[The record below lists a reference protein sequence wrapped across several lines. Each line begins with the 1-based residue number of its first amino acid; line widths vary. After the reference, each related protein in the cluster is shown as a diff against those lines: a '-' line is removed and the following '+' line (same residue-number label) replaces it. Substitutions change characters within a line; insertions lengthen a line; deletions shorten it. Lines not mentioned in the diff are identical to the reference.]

1 VLNTVES
8 RFRLWGA
15 AMLALTLAFAIL
27 VLPRL
32 HAETSIFA
40 LLPADQR
47 DPGAEQALNA
57 YTDQLSRNSL
67 FLVGAADFDT
77 ARRAAQA
84 FADTLQASGQFAQ
97 VRLSLDR
104 MLAEGAR
111 ADLPWRGYLLT
122 ARHRDW
128 LEQGQ
133 GQKLYAE
140 AQRALYTPAGFMR
153 PFNAAEDPLGLLS
166 AFVTSQ
172 RPPAG
177 KARLQQDVLAVN
189 AANGVYVMVVA
200 QTAASAFSVATEEA
214 AGAAIAQ
221 ARLSAA
227 QAGATEVVGSGVI
240 QHAAAAVAQSKREM
254 SLFSGLSLIGTVLLV
269 LLMFRS
275 PRPLLLTVLAMV
287 LGGIAGLAAC
297 WWVFGQVHLV
307 TLVFGSSLIGCSVDY
322 AIFFFADRFRD
333 PAAWRPELA
342 PAYVTPGIAL
352 GYLTTALSYGA
363 MLLAPFPGLRQIA
376 LFSSVGLG
384 VSCGCVLFLLP
395 RLARS
400 WPLPPQALSL
410 RLCRRLAALPRLA
423 SPRLR
428 LVLAALALA
437 LVASGLP
444 RLQFLDDVRALQ
456 SSPPELLRQEMR
468 VRELLGQ
475 AADRRF
481 LLVRGDSPEQVLQRE
496 ETLRQRLAPLLADG
510 RLGNLLAVSSALPS
524 LRTQQSDHALLARTV
539 YAADGLL
546 PRFLRELGYGED
558 AVAAQLAG
566 FEGTSPLQPE
576 AFFAGAAAEP
586 YRPLWLGQVGGGW
599 ASAVTLF
606 DLRDPAALAQAVADL
621 PGVRLVDKI
630 ADISDI
636 LQRYRRIALLL
647 TLGVYVVIGLL
658 LSRRYGFAGAVSLL
672 LPAMGGGL
680 LALALLAWAGVPLN
694 LFHVLALLLVL
705 GMGSDYSIFLREA
718 RGGEGPALLAVVL
731 AMLTAALSFGL
742 LAFSST
748 PFIRAIGQV
757 QALGIFI
764 AVLLALALRSRPA
777 AAHA

>member
-1 VLNTVES
+1 MTVEG

-15 AMLALTLAFAIL
+15 AMLALVLAFGTL

-40 LLPADQR
+40 LLPPDQR
-47 DPGAEQALNA
+47 DTGAEQALNA

-67 FLVGAADFDT
+67 FLVGAADFTT
-77 ARRAAQA
+77 ARGAAQA

-104 MLAEGAR
+104 MLAEAAR

-122 ARHRDW
+122 TRHREW
-128 LEQGQ
+128 LANGQ
-133 GQKLYAE
+133 AGRLRAE

-166 AFVTSQ
+166 AFVTGQ
-172 RPPAG
+172 RPPSG
-177 KARLQQDVLAVN
+177 KARLQEEALAVN
-189 AANGVYVMVVA
+189 GDDGRSYVMVVA

-214 AGAAIAQ
+214 AGKAIAE
-221 ARLSAA
+221 ARARAA
-227 QAGATEVVGSGVI
+227 QAGALDVIGSGVI
-240 QHAAAAVAQSKREM
+240 QHAAAAVAKSKHEM
-254 SLFSGLSLIGTVLLV
+254 SLYSGLSLAGTVLLV

-275 PRPLLLTVLAMV
+275 PRPLLLTVLSMA
-287 LGGIAGLAAC
+287 LGGIAGLSAC
-297 WWVFGQVHLV
+297 QWVFGQVHLV

-333 PAAWRPELA
+333 PAGWRPELA
-342 PAYVTPGIAL
+342 PRYVTPGIAL

-395 RLARS
+395 RLTKT
-400 WPLPPQALSL
+400 WPLPGQSLPL
-410 RLCRRLAALPRLA
+410 RLSRRLAALPRLE

-428 LVLAALALA
+428 LALATLA
-437 LVASGLP
+437 LLLVAGGLA

-456 SSPPELLRQEMR
+456 SSPPELLRQEQRM
-468 VRELLGQ
+468 RELLGQ
-475 AADRRF
+475 SADRRF
-481 LLVRGDSPEQVLQRE
+481 LLVRGDSAEQVLQRE
-496 ETLRQRLAPLLADG
+496 EALRRRLAPLLADG

-524 LRTQQSDHALLARTV
+524 LRTQLADHALLAHTV
-539 YAADGLL
+539 YAPDGLL

-558 AVAAQLAG
+558 AVDKQLAAFNSDAG
-566 FEGTSPLQPE
+566 PLRPE

-586 YRPLWLGQVGGGW
+586 YRPLWLGQVGGGN

-606 DLRDPAALAQAVADL
+606 DLRDPAALAQAVTDL
-621 PGVRLVDKI
+621 PGVRLIDKI
-630 ADISDI
+630 ADISEI
-636 LQRYRRIALLL
+636 LRRYRRIALLL
-647 TLGVYVVIGLL
+647 TVGIYVVIGALL
-658 LSRRYGFAGAVSLL
+658 ARRYGLAGSAAVL
-672 LPAMGGGL
+672 LPALGGGV
-680 LALALLAWAGVPLN
+680 LALALLAWAGVPIN

-718 RGGEGPALLAVVL
+718 RGAEGPAMLAVVL
-731 AMLTAALSFGL
+731 AVLTAALSFGL

-757 QALGIFI
+757 QALGIGI
-764 AVLLALALRSRPA
+764 ALVLALALRPS
-777 AAHA
+777 H